1 MNHTRE
7 VIGAAASL
15 QGRLRANR
23 RRGGAGAKA
32 SNTRVRE
39 SNLSIRAASYNS
51 QMSSYG
57 SISQG

>member
-7 VIGAAASL
+7 VIEAAARL

-23 RRGGAGAKA
+23 RRGGGGAKPR
-32 SNTRVRE
+32 NTRVQE
-39 SNLSIRAASYNS
+39 SNLSIRAASYSS

-57 SISQG
+57 